1 MRKKMVKELEKV
13 YAFLDTIKPEVKMNG
28 VVEAISTY
36 LLTDPRGIELVQC
49 IYSGMPLER
58 SFQYLKLMMSHL
70 STEIQKDEFYRVKM
84 GKGLAP
90 IDPTVLQEKL
100 KVIELPVLSSDKKEK
115 SNGEYEETEI
125 EEKEEK
131 EVDASD
137 KSFKITASDVEFIET
152 AGIKKADYDWYTFS
166 GLRKKKFKYA
176 NKEYIVAPGGIVGI
190 GKNKDLQGKHS
201 CCIFDANNKDTAIQ
215 LRSKDVN
222 TFLKRCKPFEG
233 DVEAVFNPNPTGH
246 RVAVG

>member
-1 MRKKMVKELEKV
+1 MVKELEKV
-13 YAFLDTIKPEVKMNG
+13 YAFLDTIKPECKTND
-28 VVEAISTY
+28 VVEAIRKY
-36 LLTDPRGIELVQC
+36 LLADPNGIQLVQNV
-49 IYSGMPLER
+49 YSGMDLSASLKNFEDFLMGLQNGAMVSPNIINVDVVEPLC
-58 SFQYLKLMMSHL
+58 
-70 STEIQKDEFYRVKM
+70 V
-84 GKGLAP
+84 
-90 IDPTVLQEKL
+90 TV
-100 KVIELPVLSSDKKEK
+100 
-115 SNGEYEETEI
+115 
-125 EEKEEK
+125 
-131 EVDASD
+131 
-137 KSFKITASDVEFIET
+137 TASDVEFIET

-201 CCIFDANNKDTAIQ
+201 CCIFDANNRDTAIQ
-215 LRSKDVN
+215 LRSKDVS

>member
-1 MRKKMVKELEKV
+1 MVKELEKV
-13 YAFLDTIKPEVKMNG
+13 YAFLDTIKPECKTND
-28 VVEAISTY
+28 VVEAIREY
-36 LLTDPRGIELVQC
+36 LLADPNGIQLVQNV
-49 IYSGMPLER
+49 YSGMDLNVPLKNFEN
-58 SFQYLKLMMSHL
+58 FLM
-70 STEIQKDEFYRVKM
+70 
-84 GKGLAP
+84 GLQNGAMVSP
-90 IDPTVLQEKL
+90 NIVNVGVVEPLYVTV
-100 KVIELPVLSSDKKEK
+100 
-115 SNGEYEETEI
+115 
-125 EEKEEK
+125 
-131 EVDASD
+131 
-137 KSFKITASDVEFIET
+137 TASDVEFVET

-201 CCIFDANNKDTAIQ
+201 CCIFDANNKDIAIQ

>member
-1 MRKKMVKELEKV
+1 MVKELEKV
-13 YAFLDTIKPEVKMNG
+13 YAFLDTIKPECKTND
-28 VVEAISTY
+28 VVEAIRKY
-36 LLTDPRGIELVQC
+36 LLADPNGIQLVQNV
-49 IYSGMPLER
+49 YSGMDLSASLKNFENFLMGLQNGAMVSPNIVNVDVVEPLC
-58 SFQYLKLMMSHL
+58 
-70 STEIQKDEFYRVKM
+70 V
-84 GKGLAP
+84 
-90 IDPTVLQEKL
+90 TV
-100 KVIELPVLSSDKKEK
+100 
-115 SNGEYEETEI
+115 
-125 EEKEEK
+125 
-131 EVDASD
+131 
-137 KSFKITASDVEFIET
+137 TASDVEFIEI

-190 GKNKDLQGKHS
+190 GKNKDLQGKHN
-201 CCIFDANNKDTAIQ
+201 CCIFDVNNRDTAIQ